1 MTPTLS
7 IAKAGLPITRCKAV
21 PPLILSG
28 QSVKTPA
35 SSQAAGQ
42 PGPVRPRFQTASF
55 RGEVPE
61 WSNGAVSKTVER
73 ASVPRVRIPLS
84 PPAGARS
91 LRARGLMSMLG
102 LFFRFRLGPKIN
114 RTRPGAA
121 LVTPTERPAFLIQL
135 LTGQTAWPGET
146 LKGIAGD

>member
-1 MTPTLS
+1 MKRRVNT
-7 IAKAGLPITRCKAV
+7 KAAAESNP
-21 PPLILSG
+21 SG
-28 QSVKTPA
+28 HEVQVLNSF
-35 SSQAAGQ
+35 
-42 PGPVRPRFQTASF
+42 PVGGRSADQ
-55 RGEVPE
+55 GEVPE
-61 WSNGAVSKTVER
+61 WLNGTVSKTVER

-91 LRARGLMSMLG
+91 LRARGLMSILG

-121 LVTPTERPAFLIQL
+121 LVTPAERPAFLIQL